1 MLDQLCLPPVSLRL
15 RSASRLLEIDFGDQ
29 GLCVLPYLLLRVRSP
44 SADIGNCSPTADI
57 GIERIEPVGNYAIRP
72 VFSDGH
78 ATGIFTWRFLRELCR
93 VT

>member
-1 MLDQLCLPPVSLRL
+1 MLDQPCPPPVSLRL

-29 GLCVLPYLLLRVRSP
+29 DLCVLPYFLLRVRSP
-44 SADIGNCSPTADI
+44 SADTGNCPPAVDI
-57 GIERIEPVGNYAIRP
+57 SIERIEPVGNYAIRP

-93 VT
+93 AT